1 MPNLPIAHV
10 EKPTDLI
17 SVIILP
23 SSDNCLINVFI
34 RLNTKVGKRVINEY
48 KRLME
53 NTVIDNQWFVK
64 FFENFGNKGVADMN
78 KLPVIKRIINGIRR
92 TKIS

>member
-1 MPNLPIAHV
+1 MQNLPLAHI

-23 SSDNCLINVFI
+23 SSGKRLINVFI
-34 RLNTKVGKRVINEY
+34 RLNTKIFKRVIIEY
-48 KRLME
+48 KRLMK

-64 FFENFGNKGVADMN
+64 IFESCGNRGVAD
-78 KLPVIKRIINGIRR
+78 IN
-92 TKIS
+92 

>member
-1 MPNLPIAHV
+1 MQNLPLAHI

-23 SSDNCLINVFI
+23 SFGKRLINVFI
-34 RLNTKVGKRVINEY
+34 RLNTKICKRVIIEY

-53 NTVIDNQWFVK
+53 NTVIDNQWFVI
-64 FFENFGNKGVADMN
+64 FFFKVEEIGE
-78 KLPVIKRIINGIRR
+78 LRI
-92 TKIS
+92 